1 MWSGNFPVTGHMR
14 RRSCDTHEGLGVS
27 SAFVD
32 AAHQWMYL
40 HLPGDAHP
48 RTMCEA
54 FKGAESDVTVDS
66 EGTLGLVIALSSGRA
81 WLFFGTPSR
90 GRFQKFGTDD

>member
-1 MWSGNFPVTGHMR
+1 
-14 RRSCDTHEGLGVS
+14 
-27 SAFVD
+27 
-32 AAHQWMYL
+32 
-40 HLPGDAHP
+40 
-48 RTMCEA
+48 MCEA